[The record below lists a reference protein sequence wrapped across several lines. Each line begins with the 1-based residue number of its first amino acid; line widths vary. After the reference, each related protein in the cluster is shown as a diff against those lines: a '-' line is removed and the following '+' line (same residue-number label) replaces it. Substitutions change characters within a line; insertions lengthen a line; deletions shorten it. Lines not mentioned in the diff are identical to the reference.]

1 MVEPPNEESVM
12 SKKAQNKSALQKPA
26 PGKGKGAASQSGKN
40 SGGRDKQGGPKA
52 K

>member
-1 MVEPPNEESVM
+1 M
-12 SKKAQNKSALQKPA
+12 SKKAQNKSALQKP
-26 PGKGKGAASQSGKN
+26 GKGKSAPSQSGQN